1 MIFGCKKFFAIEVTK
16 LPIKSYYSTIPL
28 RIWINS
34 IPLGTFNDETYI
46 PVFIARLER
55 CLSNQIRLPEDI
67 INSNTNRKFYY
78 LINDE
83 TTSEYIVGLGDSFD
97 DYQMYYFNNKNR
109 VSFLWKLRE
118 NTFSNYS
125 YEYDSND
132 LFEFELEK
140 KIIENSIL
148 IFKEAIDNNIKYN
161 IVKINK

>member
-28 RIWINS
+28 RIGINS

-118 NTFSNYS
+118 NTF
-125 YEYDSND
+125 
-132 LFEFELEK
+132 
-140 KIIENSIL
+140 
-148 IFKEAIDNNIKYN
+148 
-161 IVKINK
+161 